1 MARVRM
7 EAEHTLAQELGR
19 AREEVD
25 RSREAEVARIRRD
38 AQEMLEAEAA
48 AARKAAEEAAARALE
63 AEVARV
69 QREAD
74 EKLEAE
80 LARVRRD
87 AEEARLAAARAESAA
102 AERADA
108 TMNAAR
114 AAREAEARGALE
126 AELASVRAEA
136 ERELSAELARVRA
149 QAQAEANSLRH
160 AAAQDARRTVEKAAA
175 HTEEVEARAAR
186 AIEAERQRADAHIAR
201 RDRIDHFVAA
211 GEATRVGI
219 CERRDR
225 SAGRRGC
232 SAAAAAAV
240 IVIATGAAL
249 SVPPVRASALRIPG
263 AVATQLTSLS
273 RLGADAV
280 RSSASTADA
289 ATVAA
294 ARPTIERRRGDAP
307 AAAPPQRGPGLLTV
321 SSRIPVDIYTRGRR
335 IGASNSGEI
344 VLASGTHRIELVNR
358 RFNYRDEVSLE
369 VAPGELTSYSVSLPY
384 GSVRIE
390 TSPGAEIWIE
400 GERVG
405 EAPLSDVPVA
415 IGTREVV
422 VRHADR
428 RERRQPVEVRRGE
441 VSDRRCGLRAFCA
454 DRGCGGRNADARGS
468 QPPHHQIGAA
478 ASHPHCVL
486 RLAYGRIARAVRR
499 DPCAVEW
506 EAGPVVTR
514 KRQAP
519 KGRGRRCPLPRRL
532 GRTSA
537 PAPGRDLE
545 RTGS

>member
-1 MARVRM
+1 MRRDAELARLDALQAEGAAAQRMDAATREARVAVEAEARNALEQELARVRGEADEALAAEM
-7 EAEHTLAQELGR
+7 VRVRVEAEHTLARELER

-25 RSREAEVARIRRD
+25 RSRDAEVARIRRD

-74 EKLEAE
+74 EKLETE
-80 LARVRRD
+80 LACIRCD

-108 TMNAAR
+108 AMNAAR
-114 AAREAEARGALE
+114 AAKEAEARGALE
-126 AELASVRAEA
+126 AELVNVRAEA

-186 AIEAERQRADAHIAR
+186 AIEAERQRANAHIAR

-211 GEATRVGI
+211 GEANGWDLRKA
-219 CERRDR
+219 R
-225 SAGRRGC
+225 SKRWPAWML
-232 SAAAAAAV
+232 AAAAAAV

-249 SVPPVRASALRIPG
+249 SVPPVRASALRISG
-263 AVATQLTSLS
+263 AVAMHLASLS
-273 RLGADAV
+273 RLGARAV

-294 ARPTIERRRGDAP
+294 ARPTMNSAGADAT
-307 AAAPPQRGPGLLTV
+307 AAPQPQRGRGLLTV

-441 VSDRRCGLRAFCA
+441 VSIVAAAFEPSA
-454 DRGCGGRNADARGS
+454 SAADA
-468 QPPHHQIGAA
+468 AA
-478 ASHPHCVL
+478 RMPT
-486 RLAYGRIARAVRR
+486 LA
-499 DPCAVEW
+499 
-506 EAGPVVTR
+506 
-514 KRQAP
+514 AP
-519 KGRGRRCPLPRRL
+519 SLHIIR
-532 GRTSA
+532 
-537 PAPGRDLE
+537 
-545 RTGS
+545 